1 MIGITIDC
9 RLGNQLF
16 QYAFIRDLSQ
26 QLNTPFFVNEAM
38 MAFTAA
44 DYFEFDGYHPAANF
58 WNKLY
63 FKLRYG
69 SPFKS
74 LQSIALDHYQEDE
87 FAALPDGR
95 IYRGYFQSEVFFKNI
110 RSAIPAYIRV
120 KERHAARFKK
130 KYAQVFADGPVIAV
144 HIRRGDYL
152 NLNSWWE
159 ENLGSTDLT
168 LSVSYYRQCLGQ
180 ISDLGKYRVIFVSD
194 DIEFVRLNFA
204 DVNNAIFAGDD
215 LIMDFQVL
223 MNADICIVANSSFAW
238 WAAYLNPKGHKRVYC
253 PRYWLGFKTGKQ
265 YPADIIPPAWIQI
278 DVATDDAAGPAG
290 GTEK

>member
-16 QYAFIRDLSQ
+16 QYAFIRALSQ

-38 MAFTAA
+38 MDFTAA
-44 DYFEFDGYHPAANF
+44 GYFELDGYHPTANF
-58 WNKLY
+58 WNKLF

-74 LQSIALDHYQEDE
+74 LQSISLDHYREDE
-87 FAALPDGR
+87 FAALQDGR
-95 IYRGYFQSEVFFKNI
+95 IYRGYFQSEIFFKNI
-110 RSAIPAYIRV
+110 LSAIPAYIKV

-130 KYAQVFADGPVIAV
+130 KYAQVFADGPVVAV

-152 NLNSWWE
+152 DLNSWWE
-159 ENLGSTDLT
+159 ENLGSSDLT
-168 LSVSYYRQCLGQ
+168 LPVSYYRQCLGQ
-180 ISDLGKYRVIFVSD
+180 IGDLGKYRVIFVSD

-204 DVNNAIFAGDD
+204 DVKNAIFAGDD
-215 LIMDFQVL
+215 LMMDFQVL

-238 WAAYLNPKGHKRVYC
+238 WAAFLNPKTGKRVYC
-253 PRYWLGFKTGKQ
+253 PRYWLGFKMCKE
-265 YPADIIPPAWIQI
+265 YPAHIIPPAWIQ
-278 DVATDDAAGPAG
+278 VGVPTENTAYQAG
-290 GTEK
+290 GTGK